1 MINMRAN
8 PTPDEEYTSRL
19 PLRSRLLRALFAL
32 IWRVLFRV
40 RVVGKESL
48 TGHNCIVVANHLSW
62 IDHLLLWTIL
72 PPEPRLYLVGA
83 SQSVSSPFK
92 AWLLRNFGG
101 VIAFERGARW
111 VGKDT
116 LRKPLKALQSGASL
130 LLFPEGDTGPK
141 EGELMP
147 LTRGVGHFILL
158 APEGC
163 PILPIAL
170 SGVQELY
177 WRKPM
182 TVIVGEPFYVR
193 SEGLER
199 HAAIEAAV
207 NQVSA
212 ALRSLIPAYE
222 EPIVGKKRLL
232 FLTHLADNL

>member
-1 MINMRAN
+1 MKTEAN
-8 PTPDEEYTSRL
+8 IRTDQEYTSHL
-19 PLRSRLLRALFAL
+19 PLRSRLLRGLFAL
-32 IWRVLFRV
+32 LWRVLFRV
-40 RVVGKESL
+40 RVVGKENL
-48 TGHNCIVVANHLSW
+48 TGHNGIVVANHLSW

-92 AWLLRNFGG
+92 AWLLRTFGG

-116 LRKPLKALQSGASL
+116 LRKPLRALQSGASL
-130 LLFPEGDTGPK
+130 LLFPEGNTGPK
-141 EGELMP
+141 EGELMT
-147 LTRGVGHFILL
+147 LTCGVGHFILL

-182 TVIVGEPFYVR
+182 TVVIGEPFYPQT
-193 SEGLER
+193 EGLDR

-207 NQVSA
+207 DQVA
-212 ALRSLIPAYE
+212 KALCSLLPPYQ
-222 EPIVGKKRLL
+222 EPIVGKKRML